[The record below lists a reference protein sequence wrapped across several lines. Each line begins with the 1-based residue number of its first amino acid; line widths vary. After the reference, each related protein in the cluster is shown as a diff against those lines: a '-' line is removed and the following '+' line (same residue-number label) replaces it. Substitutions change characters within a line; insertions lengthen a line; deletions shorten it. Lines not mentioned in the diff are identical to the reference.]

1 VADENT
7 PAAAA
12 LHFEEDLAM
21 QAACAAEDFSWDL
34 GADAVDSAPDVH
46 VDSGIKMVVQRNKNS
61 VGLSH

>member
-1 VADENT
+1 VEDENT

-12 LHFEEDLAM
+12 LHFEEDLAT

-46 VDSGIKMVVQRNKNS
+46 VDSGIKMVVQRNKIWWA
-61 VGLSH
+61 